1 MSILEVHDVSIRY
14 LAGDFKEIGLKEYVM
29 RRLTHN
35 YHVKEFWADRH
46 VSFALEKG
54 EMLGIIGS
62 NGAGKST
69 LLKAVAGIME
79 PTKGWVKRQGNVAAL
94 LELASGFDGD
104 LTVRENAYL
113 RGAMLGYTRKFMDE
127 TYEQIIDFAE
137 LRDFQDRPF
146 KQLSSGMKSRLAFA
160 IASLVQPD
168 ILILDEVLSVGDGA
182 FRKKSEAKMREII
195 SRGAATILVSHSLA
209 QVQEL
214 CTKVLWLEHGEQI
227 ACGDT
232 AILCSLYQ
240 QYLDKKITLDQAKAI
255 WASLN
260 EHYDWL
266 IVGSGLYGS
275 VFARQMADKGWKCL
289 VIDKRPQ
296 LGGNVYCEDVE
307 GITVHK
313 YGAHIFHTD
322 NEDVWNYVNRFTE
335 FRPYAHRV
343 TAKSGEKEY
352 SMPFNLRTF
361 EQMWGVKTAEEAKKK
376 LASQRPKLDH
386 EPENLEEQALSLVGK
401 DLYKTLVKGYT
412 EKQWGRSCKS
422 LPPEIIRRIPLRFTE
437 DDRYYE
443 DKHQGIPEGGYN
455 GLIEKLL
462 AGITAVTKMDYAKL
476 MNAFPDIADKT
487 VYTGPIDEFFG
498 YELGQ
503 LEYRSLR
510 FETEVLEQEDYQGC
524 AVVNYCEK
532 KPPDTRIIEHKH
544 FSGQEGPKTVITREY
559 PQEWTPGREAYYPVD
574 DERNRALYEQYQELA
589 AERPDVSFGGRLGE
603 YRYYDMDDAIAAAL
617 DRAAREM
624 GEAKT

>member
-1 MSILEVHDVSIRY
+1 MSVLEVKNVSIRY
-14 LAGDFKEIGLKEYVM
+14 KTGDFKEIGLKEYVM

-35 YHVKEFWADRH
+35 YHVSYFWADKD
-46 VSFALEKG
+46 VSFTLDEG

-69 LLKAVAGIME
+69 LLKAVSGIME
-79 PTKGWVKRQGNVAAL
+79 PTKGKVIRRGNVAAL
-94 LELASGFDGD
+94 LELGSGFDGE
-104 LTVRENAYL
+104 LTVKENAYL

-127 TYEQIIDFAE
+127 TYDQIIEFAE
-137 LRDFQDRPF
+137 LQDFQNRPF
-146 KQLSSGMKSRLAFA
+146 KQLSSGMKSRLAFS
-160 IASLVQPD
+160 IASMVQPD

-182 FRKKSEAKMREII
+182 FRKKSETKMREII
-195 SRGAATILVSHSLA
+195 ARGAATILVSHSLH
-209 QVQEL
+209 QIQEL

-232 AILCSLYQ
+232 AVICGLYQ
-240 QYLDKKITLDQAKAI
+240 QYLDKTITLDQAGAI
-255 WASLN
+255 WAALN
-260 EHYDWL
+260 ERYDYL

-275 VFARQMADKGWKCL
+275 VFAREMTDKGKKCL

-322 NEDVWNYVNRFTE
+322 NEKVWAYVNRFAA
-335 FRPYAHRV
+335 FRPYTHRV
-343 TAKSGEKEY
+343 TAVSGEKEY
-352 SMPFNLRTF
+352 SLPFNMRTF
-361 EQMWGVKTAEEAKKK
+361 EQLWGVKTPEEAKKK

-386 EPENLEEQALSLVGK
+386 EPENLEEQALALVGK
-401 DLYKTLVKGYT
+401 DIYKTLVKGYT
-412 EKQWGRSCKS
+412 EKQWGRPCKS
-422 LPPEIIRRIPLRFTE
+422 LPANIIKRIPLRFTK
-437 DDRYYE
+437 DDRYFE

-462 AGITAVTKMDYAKL
+462 EGIPAVTEMSYEKL
-476 MNAFPDIADKT
+476 VNAFPDIAKKT

-510 FETEVLEQEDYQGC
+510 FETETLEQEDFQGH

-532 KPPDTRIIEHKH
+532 KPPYTRIIEHKH
-544 FSGQEGPKTVITREY
+544 LSGQESPKTVVTREY
-559 PQEWTPGREAYYPVD
+559 PREWVPGREAYYPVG
-574 DERNRALYEQYQELA
+574 DERDQALYEQYLELA
-589 AERPDVSFGGRLGE
+589 RERPEVIFGGRLGE
-603 YRYYDMDDAIAAAL
+603 YKYYDMDDAVAAAL
-617 DRAAREM
+617 VRAEK
-624 GEAKT
+624 E